1 MARLA
6 TMPLDQLPI
15 IALDLETTGLNT
27 RTDRVIQIGMVDMAS
42 PQSPISLLVKP
53 DIAIPATSTAI
64 HGINDEDVA
73 DADPFSLAFAS
84 CKDRLTDHVIMGYN
98 IGFDLAILSA
108 ETERYGIDWH
118 FQAGLCLRQLATIAL
133 GREAMLM
140 MGDLDQLAARY
151 GVDIKARH
159 SALGDAQI
167 AAGIYTK
174 LIDDLRHQSIITFG
188 DAKRAV
194 AQLDDQRMATTRAGW
209 VDVASQKEEALSST
223 PLARIDPFP
232 YRHKIHDIMMTNPL
246 IMKPDDKLLEAAA
259 QMRAHK
265 VDCVF
270 IGRDKENIKGIVSE
284 RDLVR
289 AMATPFEEMSR
300 ARDVPL
306 QNIMSSPVIS
316 VSETDYMHVALGR
329 IARHDI
335 RHLGVIDRS
344 GNLSGWLS
352 TRELIRQRVS
362 DALVIG
368 DALHNAKTAA
378 EMAGALRQLPTLA
391 SSLLA
396 EGVAAYDIAGVISG
410 EYRSALARAA
420 QLAEAKVRADNNPPP
435 RSFAVLVLGSAGRNE
450 SLLAADQDHA
460 IIYDDKN
467 EPIPEAQADAYQK
480 WFEDFGQHISD
491 SLDEAGIP
499 YCKGGVM
506 SSSPKWCK
514 TLTQWRTTIR
524 DWCRNPSAEDL
535 LSVDIFFDFALVY
548 GDAQLGTKLQQAIS
562 GRAARQPDFLKL
574 LARNVGTHHSA
585 TGLFGRLK
593 LDEGRFQ
600 TKLHVT
606 LPLTEILRVL
616 AISRAIEARN
626 SYERAT
632 LIFKSQ
638 TVPPEIVQ
646 LGEDIQFC
654 IRLIL
659 RQQIEDIA
667 AGLAPTTN
675 IDLDLLTDKEQ
686 KQLKS
691 INGRIGRLEQ
701 LLQDCLFH

>member
-6 TMPLDQLPI
+6 TMPLDRLPI
-15 IALDLETTGLNT
+15 MALDLETTGLNT
-27 RTDRVIQIGMVDMAS
+27 RHDRVIQIGMVALNK
-42 PQSPISLLVKP
+42 PQTALSVLVKP
-53 DIAIPATSTAI
+53 DISIPAQSTAI
-64 HGINDEDVA
+64 HGISDGDVA
-73 DADPFSLAFAS
+73 DADPFAIAFAS
-84 CKDRLTDHVIMGYN
+84 CKDKLADHVIMGYN

-108 ETERYGIDWH
+108 ETERYGIEWH

-140 MGDLDQLAARY
+140 MGDLDQLAAHY
-151 GVDIKARH
+151 GVDNKARH

-167 AAGIYTK
+167 AAAIYIK
-174 LIDDLRHQSIITFG
+174 LIDDLRSQSIITFG
-188 DAKRAV
+188 DARRAV

-209 VDVASQKEEALSST
+209 VDVASQKAKPISSM
-223 PLARIDPFP
+223 PLARIDPYP

-246 IMKPDDKLLEAAA
+246 ILKPDDKLLDAAA
-259 QMRAHK
+259 QMRAQK

-270 IGRDKENIKGIVSE
+270 IGQDKEHIEGIVSE

-300 ARDVPL
+300 ARNVAL
-306 QNIMSSPVIS
+306 KNIMSAPVIS

-335 RHLGVIDRS
+335 RHLGVIDSS
-344 GNLSGWLS
+344 GTLSGWLS

-368 DALHNAKTAA
+368 DTLHNAKTAS

-391 SSLLA
+391 SSLSA

-410 EYRSALARAA
+410 EYRNALSRAA
-420 QLAEAKVRADNNPPP
+420 QLAEAKMRAQNNPPP

-460 IIYDDKN
+460 IIYDDKTT
-467 EPIPEAQADAYQK
+467 PIPEDKKEAFQN
-480 WFEDFGQHISD
+480 WFEDFGRQISD
-491 SLDEAGIP
+491 ILDEAGIP

-506 SSSPKWCK
+506 SSSPVWCK

-524 DWCRNPSAEDL
+524 DWCRNPSAEAL

-548 GDAQLGTKLQQAIS
+548 GDAQLGAKLQQAIS

-574 LARNVGTHHSA
+574 LARNVGSHHA
-585 TGLFGRLK
+585 GTGLFGRLK

-600 TKLHVT
+600 TKLHMM

-616 AISRAIEARN
+616 AISRSIEARN

-654 IRLIL
+654 IKLIL

-667 AGLAPTTN
+667 SGLAPTTN
-675 IDLDLLTDKEQ
+675 IDLALLTDKDH

-691 INGRIGRLEQ
+691 INGRIGRLDQ

>member
-6 TMPLDQLPI
+6 TMPLDQLPL

-27 RTDRVIQIGMVDMAS
+27 RQDRVLQIGLVEMRAPFEELS
-42 PQSPISLLVKP
+42 ILVKP
-53 DIAIPATSTAI
+53 DIAIPSKSTAI
-64 HGINDEDVA
+64 HGIDDADVA
-73 DADPFSLAFAS
+73 QADPFPLAFS
-84 CKDRLTDHVIMGYN
+84 HCKDKLADHVVMGYN

-108 ETERYGIDWH
+108 ETERHGIEWR

-133 GREAMLM
+133 GRETMLM
-140 MGDLDQLAARY
+140 MGDLDQLAAYY
-151 GVDIKARH
+151 GVDNSQRH

-167 AAGIYTK
+167 AAHIYHK
-174 LIDDLRHQSIITFG
+174 LIIDLRTQSIITFG
-188 DAKRAV
+188 DARRAV
-194 AQLDDQRMATTRAGW
+194 SQLDDQRMATTRAGW
-209 VDVASQKEEALSST
+209 VDVASHKEEPISSL
-223 PLARIDPFP
+223 PLARIDPYP
-232 YRHKIHDIMMTNPL
+232 YRHKIFDIMMTNPL
-246 IMKPDDKLLEAAA
+246 IMKPDQRLLEAAA

-270 IGRDKENIKGIVSE
+270 IGIDKDHIEGIVSE

-306 QNIMSSPVIS
+306 ASIMSSPVIS

-329 IARHDI
+329 LARHDI
-335 RHLGVIDRS
+335 RHLGVMS
-344 GNLSGWLS
+344 QKGTLTGWLS
-352 TRELIRQRVS
+352 TRDLIRQRVS
-362 DALVIG
+362 DALLIG
-368 DALHNAKTAA
+368 DALHDADTAA
-378 EMAGALRQLPTLA
+378 EMAGALRQLPNLA

-396 EGVAAYDIAGVISG
+396 EGVSAYDIAGVISS
-410 EYRSALARAA
+410 EYRSALSRAA
-420 QLAEAKVRADNNPPP
+420 HLAEAKMRAEDNPPP
-435 RSFAVLVLGSAGRNE
+435 RAFAVLVLGSAGRNE

-460 IIYDDKN
+460 IIYDDKAQ
-467 EPIPEAQADAYQK
+467 PIAIEESKAIQD
-480 WFEDFGQHISD
+480 WFEDFGKYISD
-491 SLDEAGIP
+491 ILDEAGIP

-506 SSSPKWCK
+506 SSSATWCK
-514 TLTQWRTTIR
+514 SLTSWRTTIS
-524 DWCRNPSAEDL
+524 DWCRNPSAEAL

-548 GDAQLGTKLQQAIS
+548 GDAQLGAKLQQAIS

-574 LARNVGTHHSA
+574 LARNVGAHHA
-585 TGLFGRLK
+585 RTGFFGRLK

-600 TKLHVT
+600 TKLHMM

-616 AISRAIEARN
+616 AISRSIETRN
-626 SYERAT
+626 SYERAAQ
-632 LIFKSQ
+632 IFKTKS
-638 TVPPEIVQ
+638 VPPEIIQ

-667 AGLAPTTN
+667 QGLPPTTN
-675 IDLDLLTDKEQ
+675 IDLELLRDKEQ
-686 KQLKS
+686 KHLKT
-691 INGRIGRLEQ
+691 INGRIGRLDQ

>member
-420 QLAEAKVRADNNPPP
+420 QLAEAKMRADNNPPP